1 MMPCTPAAWT
11 PVSLDHRAIRRFGL
25 RALGPAPMPMR
36 LTSGY
41 IKRGDSP
48 RALALACGIDA
59 EGLDQTLCVFNASVR
74 HGEDPQFQRGSDA
87 YQRFNGARDQFP
99 NPCVAPLE
107 QPPFYAVRVVP
118 GELGTIAVIAMRK

>member
-1 MMPCTPAAWT
+1 
-11 PVSLDHRAIRRFGL
+11 
-25 RALGPAPMPMR
+25 MPMR
-36 LTSGY
+36 AFLTSGY

-59 EGLDQTLCVFNASVR
+59 EGLDRTLRVS
-74 HGEDPQFQRGSDA
+74 DPQFQRGSDA
-87 YQRFNGARDQFP
+87 YQRFNGAPDQFP

-118 GELGTIAVIAMRK
+118 GELGTFAGIAMRKRSIATALYSKASIPSATMRRA